1 MRKRFVGLELLETVD
16 LEIFRTYQRM
26 TFPQQTH
33 LLHHNKA
40 NPNIIK
46 DGQVIL
52 HLAEEKSR
60 TNFYS

>member
-1 MRKRFVGLELLETVD
+1 MRKGFVGLELVETVD
-16 LEIFRTYQRM
+16 LKIFRTYQRI

-33 LLHHNKA
+33 LLHHDKA

-52 HLAEEKSR
+52 HPAEEKNR